1 MRLYFR
7 ILYTVTA
14 VAAAVAALCSCSSE
28 IALGE
33 DDFDAGITVGGEAFA
48 MPLGST
54 DTVSIGDFLELSEGD
69 VIGIDENGNYFIQ
82 FLQNFNEKVSLSDFT
97 EQLTVEGL
105 EHEIS
110 PVSTILPDAGD
121 IPETG
126 LGGNLIMIDLGLDEQ
141 FAYEFGFEEARGH
154 GLVSISRVELA
165 DTYLQPVVELVCGSP
180 LPESLEMEVQVVV
193 PDRYVFEESAM
204 LEGNTVTFSGTVD
217 RSGHVYFE
225 PLTLTAI
232 EFEVPEDGSEQPFVF
247 SDEFTVRNF
256 HLYFDPQD
264 LESLSGEELAAYMT
278 VSVRGG
284 SADGSLVPEAFLGR
298 VDVDVDPVNESVT
311 LEGIPDMFKA
321 EDVAL
326 DFYNPYITAELNTNS
341 GVSVNI
347 NADLVPVF
355 AEGEGDALHLELETP
370 VSDDP
375 GESAGAFYWIS
386 TERPAG
392 LESGYTWI
400 EADMR
405 NFIKRIPDAVDIR
418 IVSNTDPGEDAYIV
432 CEGEYSVDG
441 EFVFNLPFSFGESL
455 RVPVRDTLTGMPVL
469 LSDLVRSANVTISG
483 ELTSTIPL
491 GIKLTA
497 YFLDSGM
504 RRLEIPDVEQMVNSA
519 GAGSAPAVTELEL
532 TVPKTDIQEDIYA
545 LVFQFELLAGE
556 VPGEPLSSDA
566 YIRANLSLEVPGGIT
581 LDINDINNESNY

>member
-69 VIGIDENGNYFIQ
+69 VIGIDENGNYYIQ

-321 EDVAL
+321 EDVVL

-341 GVSVNI
+341 GVPVNI

-386 TERPAG
+386 TERPAD

>member
-69 VIGIDENGNYFIQ
+69 VIGIDENGNYYIQ

-204 LEGNTVTFSGTVD
+204 LEGNTVTFSGSVD

-321 EDVAL
+321 EDVVL

-341 GVSVNI
+341 GVPVNI

-355 AEGEGDALHLELETP
+355 AEGEGNALHLELETP

-386 TERPAG
+386 TERPTG